1 MKKHSVLKSVLI
13 VLFLLTI
20 SFSAFG
26 KEPYKIGWCGPLSG
40 PAAYMGEVGKKTVMM
55 VVDQVNA
62 KGGINGNLVE
72 VVYYDTE
79 NKPDVTVQVFNR
91 LIKKD
96 RVLAIVGP
104 TTSVEATAAV
114 NIAEQNKIP
123 TIMPTLTSKVVVPIR
138 KYVFKTP
145 ISDVETVE
153 KSLQYFKAKGLT
165 KIAVITSQDG
175 YGEAGLEA
183 IEKTAPGMGIEI
195 VVKEKV
201 GTMDNDMTPT
211 VAKVRNSG
219 AQALFEF
226 THLRPSVILSRN
238 IKQVGLSIPVMR
250 SMGCV
255 QDAFLKD
262 AEGTIE
268 GHTGVTYKFIDA
280 ASLPDGDRQK
290 PVIVRYQSD
299 FLKKYGQKPI
309 MFGANAYDAIHILVA
324 ALEKAGPDK
333 NKIRDAIEKT
343 TNYIGVGGIFNY
355 SSTNHSP
362 DHGSVIVYRV
372 VRGKWEIVYKWSG
385 VNGK

>member
-1 MKKHSVLKSVLI
+1 MKKHRALGLFLV

-20 SFSAFG
+20 SFSAVA
-26 KEPYKIGWCGPLSG
+26 KEPYRIGWCGPLSG
-40 PAAYMGEVGKKTVMM
+40 PAAYMGDVGKKTVMM
-55 VVDQVNA
+55 VVDQINA
-62 KGGINGNLVE
+62 KGGINGNPIE
-72 VVYYDTE
+72 VIYYDTE
-79 NKPDVTVQVFNR
+79 NKPDVTVHVFNR

-96 RVLAIVGP
+96 GVLAIVGP

-114 NIAEQNKIP
+114 NLAEQNKIP
-123 TIMPTLTSKVVVPIR
+123 TIMPTLTSKIVVPIR

-145 ISDVETVE
+145 ISDIETVE

-183 IEKTAPGMGIEI
+183 IEKVAPGMGIEV

-238 IKQVGLSIPVMR
+238 IKQIGLTIPVMR

-262 AEGTIE
+262 VKGMVEGQL
-268 GHTGVTYKFIDA
+268 GATYKFIDA
-280 ASLPDGDRQK
+280 ESLPAGDRQK
-290 PVIVRYQSD
+290 PIILKYQND
-299 FLKKYGQKPI
+299 FLGKYGQEPI
-309 MFGANAYDAIHILVA
+309 MFGANAFDAIHILVA
-324 ALEKAGPDK
+324 ALEKGGSDK
-333 NKIRDAIEKT
+333 DKIRDAIEKT
-343 TNYIGVGGIFNY
+343 TNHIGVGGIFNY

-362 DHGSVIVYRV
+362 DHGLSVEIYRV
-372 VRGKWEIVYKWSG
+372 AQGKWEIAK
-385 VNGK
+385 